1 MGTNL
6 QLNELTKGYTDDFKQ
21 RIHKSPGFSGK
32 FLNGGKDPAAN
43 SAMWSDIWTDAMLI
57 ANSYPACT
65 GFIVVPTN
73 DPPVILMKGG
83 PIRSNCGGSK
93 LCHIGGVDIVDKL
106 GRTYRYGTYRYK
118 IEGSQKCVEQPGKI
132 VPDSNWD
139 VWVKDPQVRP
149 LKGCKTRNDGGHG
162 VRRAEDVV
170 KSSVAGDWKYGTNT
184 VAWDRQCSKAS
195 SIACGKPPNHRCS
208 WYGSGGTTTLT
219 NFIAAHRVTG
229 CNGVWKKINVPR
241 GRNRVGNS
249 MDHQINQNTYVL
261 EKCATNCK
269 ADSNCIGVTV
279 PHHTN
284 WWSYNPKPGQPRR
297 AGQYNCI
304 TYFPPKKI
312 KRQSGMTKATYD
324 AVKKS
329 YTDSKNQYNKE
340 NPAYKKFADER
351 VKNPVSLDLHTFNA
365 YRKQV
370 IAEGFS
376 NYHSPHTPFNNK
388 TSIVKR
394 VTYVIS
400 IVLFISILLL
410 VLYTT

>member
-1 MGTNL
+1 M
-6 QLNELTKGYTDDFKQ
+6 
-21 RIHKSPGFSGK
+21 
-32 FLNGGKDPAAN
+32 FL
-43 SAMWSDIWTDAMLI
+43 
-57 ANSYPACT
+57 
-65 GFIVVPTN
+65 
-73 DPPVILMKGG
+73 
-83 PIRSNCGGSK
+83 
-93 LCHIGGVDIVDKL
+93 
-106 GRTYRYGTYRYK
+106 
-118 IEGSQKCVEQPGKI
+118 
-132 VPDSNWD
+132 
-139 VWVKDPQVRP
+139 VW
-149 LKGCKTRNDGGHG
+149 
-162 VRRAEDVV
+162 
-170 KSSVAGDWKYGTNT
+170 
-184 VAWDRQCSKAS
+184 
-195 SIACGKPPNHRCS
+195 
-208 WYGSGGTTTLT
+208 GTTTLM

-229 CNGVWKKINVPR
+229 CNGVMKKINVPR

-284 WWSYNPKPGQPRR
+284 WWSYSPKPGQPRR

-312 KRQSGMTKATYD
+312 KRQGGMTKATYD

-329 YTDSKNQYNKE
+329 YTDSKDKYTKE
-340 NPAYKKFADER
+340 NPRYKKFSDKR

-388 TSIVKR
+388 TSIVNR
-394 VTYVIS
+394 VIYVIS
-400 IVLFISILLL
+400 IVLFISILLW